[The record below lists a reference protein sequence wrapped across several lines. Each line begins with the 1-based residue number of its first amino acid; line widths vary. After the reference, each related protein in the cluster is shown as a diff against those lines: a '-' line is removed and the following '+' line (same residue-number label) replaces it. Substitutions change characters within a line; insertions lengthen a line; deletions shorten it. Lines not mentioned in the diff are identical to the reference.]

1 MASGRIVKDFSSGYQ
16 LIVEWASSA
25 TFETNS
31 SIVGCKIKLYCPY
44 RLGIS
49 ARKGNRLIIDGTTY
63 TFDTPAISNYDAAT
77 HNLATIYSGAIPHN
91 NDGSKSVAI
100 TCYFDLE
107 ATISD
112 KYYGTLTATGTAV
125 LDQIPRQANLT
136 AAPNFNDEENPTI
149 TYSNP
154 AGNAIDKLEAC
165 ISLTGA
171 VDDVKY
177 REIPKTGSSYTFN
190 LTEQDRSML
199 RYNTNNGSTSRTVY
213 FFLVTHIGGQ
223 VFYSTLAK
231 TFTVINCAPDITIS
245 AKDVGAASTP
255 LTGDANKIIKGFN
268 YVEASMSNTL
278 YKGAYITAQTITNGS
293 SKLTGAT
300 GGAATMSGG
309 FNNTEN
315 GTFVFS
321 LTDSRGL
328 TVSKT
333 IIMPMVEYIKLT
345 CDLTAVA
352 PTTAGDMPI
361 KATGNYY
368 QGSFGAVN
376 NYLAVEYRIKENN
389 GNWGAWTI
397 MPNPSISN
405 GKYTA
410 QINITG
416 LNYINSYTIQ
426 VRAQDRCLLIESA
439 EKKVKTTPVFDWGE
453 GDFNINADLKL
464 EELAVLKRHSN
475 ANAVVMSANGGIY
488 LRPLGQAN
496 TTQQLEVNGHMGHTI
511 ISGYKYGVNNVLW
524 SGALFMSAD
533 QSITLSQAVSKQ
545 PHGIV
550 LVFSDYNSGANN
562 YHWNSIFV
570 DKYTVAANNDAG
582 HTFILGGI
590 NNPSAYGPMGMK
602 YIYISD
608 TALRGNPANIAQG
621 TTSGITY
628 DNYRFV
634 LRYVIGV

>member
-1 MASGRIVKDFSSGYQ
+1 MASGIITKDFSTGYQ
-16 LIVEWASSA
+16 LIIEWASSA

-31 SIVGCKIKLYCPY
+31 SIVGCKVKLYCPY

-49 ARKGNRLIIDGTTY
+49 ARKGNRLIIDGVTY
-63 TFDTPAISNYDAAT
+63 TFDTPAISNYNAAT
-77 HNLATIYSGAIPHN
+77 HLLTTIYSGAIPHN

-112 KYYGTLTATGTAV
+112 KYYGTLTATGTAN

-136 AAPNFNDEENPTI
+136 AAPNFNDEENPVI

-154 AGNAIDKLEAC
+154 AGNSIDKLEAC

-171 VDDVKY
+171 IDDVKY
-177 REIPKTGSSYTFN
+177 REISKTGSSYTFN
-190 LTEQDRSML
+190 LTEEERSML
-199 RYNTNNGSTSRTVY
+199 RYNTNSGSTSRTVY
-213 FFLVTHIGGQ
+213 FFLTTTIGGQ
-223 VFYSTLAK
+223 IFYSTLAK

-245 AKDVGAASTP
+245 AKDVGGASTP

-268 YVEASMSNTL
+268 YVEASMANTL
-278 YKGAYITAQTITNGS
+278 YKGAYITAQSITNGS

-300 GGAATMSGG
+300 GGVATMSGG

-333 IIMPMVEYIKLT
+333 IIMPMVDYIKLT

-352 PTTAGDMPI
+352 PTTAGEMPI

-389 GNWGAWTI
+389 GNWGNWTL

-416 LNYINSYTIQ
+416 LNYLNSYTIQ

-439 EKKVKTTPVFDWGE
+439 SKKVKTTPVFDWGE
-453 GDFNINADLKL
+453 DDFSINVPVSRLIL
-464 EELAVLKRHSN
+464 PSPNGTLFQISISN
-475 ANAVVMSANGGIY
+475 EGVITTTMITGG
-488 LRPLGQAN
+488 
-496 TTQQLEVNGHMGHTI
+496 
-511 ISGYKYGVNNVLW
+511 
-524 SGALFMSAD
+524 
-533 QSITLSQAVSKQ
+533 
-545 PHGIV
+545 
-550 LVFSDYNSGANN
+550 
-562 YHWNSIFV
+562 
-570 DKYTVAANNDAG
+570 
-582 HTFILGGI
+582 
-590 NNPSAYGPMGMK
+590 
-602 YIYISD
+602 
-608 TALRGNPANIAQG
+608 
-621 TTSGITY
+621 
-628 DNYRFV
+628 
-634 LRYVIGV
+634 